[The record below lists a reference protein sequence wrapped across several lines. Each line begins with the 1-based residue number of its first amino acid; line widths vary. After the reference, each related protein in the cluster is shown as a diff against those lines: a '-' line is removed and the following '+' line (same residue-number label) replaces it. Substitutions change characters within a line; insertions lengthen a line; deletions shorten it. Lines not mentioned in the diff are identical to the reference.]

1 MVATAHKRLASFREP
16 EADRIRDL
24 PPAGMRHW
32 APRHKAAVVAA
43 VTTGVLSLR
52 DACARYRLT
61 EEEFQSWK
69 DALEQDG
76 VEGLRA
82 TVRNERRKGPR
93 QRVSEAGV
101 ALLYAAAAAECI
113 ITDIGDHGARLVFDS
128 PVVLPETFE
137 LRCEASG
144 RSWWVSVIWSNGEVA
159 GVRFNNPLP
168 PPWAIKSGLG
178 AWLLGRRSTVS
189 MDRLTSPLATHRD

>member
-1 MVATAHKRLASFREP
+1 MVATARKRLTVFRET

-24 PPAGMRHW
+24 PPAGTRHW

-52 DACARYRLT
+52 DACARYMLT

-69 DALEQDG
+69 EALEQDG
-76 VEGLRA
+76 VDGLRA
-82 TVRNERRKGPR
+82 RIRNERRKGQR
-93 QRVSEAGV
+93 QHVSEAGV
-101 ALLYAAAAAECI
+101 ALLYASTEAECI
-113 ITDIGDHGARLVFDS
+113 ITDISDQGARLVFRE
-128 PVVLPETFE
+128 PAALPEMFE
-137 LRCEASG
+137 LRCEGSG

-168 PPWAIKSGLG
+168 PPWTIKSGLG

-189 MDRLTSPLATHRD
+189 MDRLISPLASRRS